1 MKKNFFR
8 RYQAGLFFLL
18 SVIFYSEKT
27 FAFICDDAAGNALDS
42 RTGGG
47 NASVYV
53 NLTPQLQPGQN
64 LVVDITNSIG
74 CRNTAVARRDDYVS
88 LLSGSTYS
96 GVLSTFSGSL
106 NYYGVSHPFPLTK
119 PTAEQLFVNSANEG
133 WKVKL
138 LLTPISV
145 ASGIL
150 INPGD
155 LVATL
160 VMFQRG
166 ADKGTVNDNEA
177 TATFTWNI
185 YALNSVVMPTGGCTI
200 TAKNV
205 TVTLPDYPGTANV
218 PVSIHCEKDEKLKF
232 FLNGTTVD
240 TGKTIFV
247 NQASV
252 SPAQGVGVQL
262 KRNNSVIPTNTDV
275 LIGTVG
281 TSTVDLGLTAT
292 YARTSGQVT
301 AGNVQSII
309 DLTFEY
315 Q

>member
-1 MKKNFFR
+1 MKKIFFR
-8 RYQAGLFFLL
+8 RYQTSLLFLL
-18 SVIFYSEKT
+18 SVIFYSERT
-27 FAFICDDAAGNALDS
+27 FAFACDDVAGNSLDS
-42 RTGGG
+42 KAGFG

-53 NLTPQLQPGQN
+53 NLTPQLLPGQN
-64 LVVDITNSIG
+64 LVVDIANSIG
-74 CRNTAVARRDDYVS
+74 CRNTKTATRDDYVS

-96 GVLSTFSGSL
+96 GVLTNFTGSL
-106 NYYGVSHPFPLTK
+106 NYYGVSHPFPLAA

-133 WKVKL
+133 WKVRL
-138 LLTPISV
+138 FLTPISV
-145 ASGIL
+145 ASGML

-155 LVATL
+155 LIATL

-166 ADKGTVNDNEA
+166 ANKGTVNDDEA

-185 YALNSVVMPTGGCTI
+185 YALNSVVMPTGGCTV

-218 PVSIHCEKDEKLKF
+218 PVSINCEKEERLKF
-232 FLNGTTVD
+232 FLSGTTVD
-240 TGKTIFV
+240 TGKTIFL

-275 LIGTVG
+275 SLGTVG

-292 YARTSGQVT
+292 YARSTGQVT